1 MLPGW
6 WVQLAVTR
14 GLDLGAQGEGC
25 TIAIRLLTENPLI
38 FCEESGTCLEEGGA
52 FGFLAKLL
60 AVAAVDNRVFA
71 SRFVVE
77 AEGKAIASQVF
88 ALLKRIA
95 VVGDR
100 DFFGEQVLVGRSYQ
114 ETFNTDA
121 VGHLVKTFLCDRGQ
135 LFYPVMSLTTR
146 PEFIGIV
153 FFLSN
158 CLENLIV

>member
-1 MLPGW
+1 M
-6 WVQLAVTR
+6 AVTR
-14 GLDLGAQGEGC
+14 GLELGALGEGC
-25 TIAIRLLTENPLI
+25 TIAIRLLTENLLI
-38 FCEESGTCLEEGGA
+38 FCEESGTGLEEVGA

-71 SRFVVE
+71 RRFVVE

-95 VVGDR
+95 VDR
-100 DFFGEQVLVGRSYQ
+100 DFFAEQMLVWRSYQ
-114 ETFNTDA
+114 ETLHTDA

-158 CLENLIV
+158 YLEYLIV